1 MEQDLTN
8 PINFDLVTKIDPDLI
23 VQIFLLVVLLF
34 YGLFTLLVYKQVK
47 ILNRTIQTPTAGTVN
62 KLALIQFVVTW
73 LLVAVVILLILL

>member
-62 KLALIQFVVTW
+62 KLALIQFVVTG
-73 LLVAVVILLILL
+73 LLVAIVILLILL